1 MTQVINYFLLCN
13 KDTQSSERIRTML
26 LILKIKNK
34 LRIQLWS
41 MGKVVNDLMKFK
53 GGKNICET
61 IFLSHCPPTG

>member
-61 IFLSHCPPTG
+61 ILLSHCPPTG